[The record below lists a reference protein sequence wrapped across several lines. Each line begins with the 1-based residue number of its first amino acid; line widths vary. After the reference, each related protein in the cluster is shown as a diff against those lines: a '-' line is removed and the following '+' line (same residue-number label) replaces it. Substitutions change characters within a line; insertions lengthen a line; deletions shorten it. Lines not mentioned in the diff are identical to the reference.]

1 MKGIFLH
8 LGLLFVIISGLLPSF
23 VFGQEA
29 YKKHRLSVEIEE
41 LIYSKPDEA
50 LKIAQH
56 LLSRTSITD
65 YEKAKINLLIAKTY
79 YIKGDYGSALTFLF
93 EEKDFSSHLSDQNKF
108 EIEGLKI
115 GILRDLS
122 LDKEAILLLESL
134 EQKAELLSENQ
145 SKTFA
150 NAVVNL
156 EKAKFKVKQGNLS
169 EGLEL
174 LQKQLSAEL
183 LENYPDLVICNTL
196 TLAQTFLAKKELS
209 QSKILFEQALL
220 QIKDRKQL
228 DLYTKTSALSGLA
241 SVYFIEKQHEKA
253 ALLLNEAL
261 SNLKDIHNSFLKE
274 TVLRQQIVNSLA
286 LNDTINYKKAN
297 TLFIKINFESTE
309 KEQDA
314 INVAYNLIS
323 EEYSSN
329 YEEQKQSYYNI
340 LYKLLLL
347 FLVIVCICFFFWWQF
362 YNRKKSLKEIINY
375 LEITRNNFI
384 SKYTEKKEES
394 KKIFIPKETEQII
407 LSKLKRFENSTKFV
421 NKDMSLAVLA
431 GQFDTNTKYLSEI
444 INSNY
449 HVNFNTYIN
458 KLRIN
463 YIVNKLKD
471 DPNYMNYKISYLAE
485 DCGFTSHSSFTTVFK
500 SITGISPVTF
510 IELLKEEMKEAV

>member
-1 MKGIFLH
+1 M
-8 LGLLFVIISGLLPSF
+8 
-23 VFGQEA
+23 
-29 YKKHRLSVEIEE
+29 
-41 LIYSKPDEA
+41 
-50 LKIAQH
+50 
-56 LLSRTSITD
+56 
-65 YEKAKINLLIAKTY
+65 
-79 YIKGDYGSALTFLF
+79 
-93 EEKDFSSHLSDQNKF
+93 
-108 EIEGLKI
+108 
-115 GILRDLS
+115 
-122 LDKEAILLLESL
+122 
-134 EQKAELLSENQ
+134 
-145 SKTFA
+145 
-150 NAVVNL
+150 
-156 EKAKFKVKQGNLS
+156 
-169 EGLEL
+169 
-174 LQKQLSAEL
+174 
-183 LENYPDLVICNTL
+183 
-196 TLAQTFLAKKELS
+196 
-209 QSKILFEQALL
+209 
-220 QIKDRKQL
+220 
-228 DLYTKTSALSGLA
+228 
-241 SVYFIEKQHEKA
+241 
-253 ALLLNEAL
+253 
-261 SNLKDIHNSFLKE
+261 
-274 TVLRQQIVNSLA
+274 
-286 LNDTINYKKAN
+286 
-297 TLFIKINFESTE
+297 
-309 KEQDA
+309 
-314 INVAYNLIS
+314 
-323 EEYSSN
+323 
-329 YEEQKQSYYNI
+329 
-340 LYKLLLL
+340 